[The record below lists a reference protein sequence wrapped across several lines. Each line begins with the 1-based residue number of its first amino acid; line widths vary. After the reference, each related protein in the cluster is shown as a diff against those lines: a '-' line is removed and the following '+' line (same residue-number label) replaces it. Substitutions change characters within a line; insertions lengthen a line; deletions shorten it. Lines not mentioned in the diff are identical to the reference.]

1 MMLTSSDPQIYASVI
16 TQSPQKFLSIPEFK
30 AASEEQLETSQLYL
44 DSDFRYQ
51 IVKEQN
57 LDSLKPFFTSKD
69 KQFYELRVRDF
80 KPLQKSSLDSI
91 LETLETVEHHSLVRA
106 GIPAI
111 AFPYLSLAEFCPT
124 VPELYDAWKNEET
137 GQEFLVISEPESWQL
152 LSDALQN
159 QSISVLQTLS
169 YLDEMAKLWQGLSKV
184 SCGQTLLQ
192 VTNIGLDESE
202 TLVIRQIF
210 PDEPNNPP
218 ELEQLLNFWLQLL
231 PDSKLQE
238 TKIVLKLLSLLNTGE
253 VKNIKQLRSTMQ
265 TLSQEKQLQS
275 LSVEEKN
282 EDLLLL
288 EAEDELEALSAQFDV
303 DDYGE
308 DLSTRVVSPVED
320 INDQPTI
327 VLPMD
332 LLSLTDAAYT
342 DIGTR
347 RSHNE
352 DCFASDTRINKQES
366 PQGTILRAR
375 GLYLVCDGMGGHA
388 GGEVASAMAV
398 QNISDY
404 FQEHWQEKLPDVEV
418 IKQGI
423 LQANQAIYRTNL
435 QKGSSGSQRMGTTLV
450 MVLIEGTKVVLVNV
464 GDSRIYQLT
473 RKSGLEQLTRDHC
486 VAQMEIKRGVNP
498 EIAYQRMDAFQL
510 TQALGPRDDHFV
522 HPDITF
528 MDIKEDTLFILC
540 SDGLCDNNLL
550 ENNWQTYLSPLISSK
565 ADLNEGLSQ
574 LIDLANQVNGHDNI
588 TAVLVRVKV
597 QPNLDKQKS

>member
-1 MMLTSSDPQIYASVI
+1 
-16 TQSPQKFLSIPEFK
+16 
-30 AASEEQLETSQLYL
+30 
-44 DSDFRYQ
+44 
-51 IVKEQN
+51 
-57 LDSLKPFFTSKD
+57 
-69 KQFYELRVRDF
+69 
-80 KPLQKSSLDSI
+80 
-91 LETLETVEHHSLVRA
+91 
-106 GIPAI
+106 
-111 AFPYLSLAEFCPT
+111 
-124 VPELYDAWKNEET
+124 
-137 GQEFLVISEPESWQL
+137 
-152 LSDALQN
+152 
-159 QSISVLQTLS
+159 
-169 YLDEMAKLWQGLSKV
+169 MAKLWQGLSKV

-574 LIDLANQVNGHDNI
+574 IIDLANQVNGHDNI